1 MCFTQV
7 TYTELKLR
15 CYFWCQYL
23 RLWFRKLGSCVCS
36 DMDDPAMDYS
46 SQSGSVLHA
55 QSTVSHTPMN
65 LWDEHD
71 IISWR
76 RSWSHAFPLLRYSVV
91 KRADNEQLLLVATER
106 MNNLASILG
115 TNLES
120 LATFAGRSTAFGQND
135 AFWTGL
141 SIYPP
146 LFHSSPGSDLE
157 GGVCQHPT
165 IPSKEVPLLPANHV
179 TMTKGTG
186 LVHTAP
192 AHGMEDYSVATHFN
206 LPVVRHPHLYSICWN
221 IVRILGCCWF

>member
-1 MCFTQV
+1 MI
-7 TYTELKLR
+7 
-15 CYFWCQYL
+15 
-23 RLWFRKLGSCVCS
+23 WFHG
-36 DMDDPAMDYS
+36 DI
-46 SQSGSVLHA
+46 
-55 QSTVSHTPMN
+55 
-65 LWDEHD
+65 HD
-71 IISWR
+71 
-76 RSWSHAFPLLRYSVV
+76 HMLLRYSVV

-120 LATFAGRSTAFGQND
+120 VATFAGRSTVIGQND

-141 SIYPP
+141 SINLP

-221 IVRILGCCWF
+221 SKNLGVVVDFKLAVSLSLFLGVHGGWRGQVYRTCWGWTAE